1 LKVIFESAIA
11 RKKNIMKYQ
20 QVELPS
26 NRKFGFFFSLVFFI
40 LAAYFIY
47 TQSKT
52 TALAML
58 LVASLFLVIAFFKA
72 DLLLPL
78 NKIWMRFGLLLGR
91 VISPIILGIIFFG
104 LITPYSV
111 VIRIFGRDELYL
123 RRSNNKSHWI
133 NRSQSS
139 PQTNFKR
146 QF

>member
-1 LKVIFESAIA
+1 
-11 RKKNIMKYQ
+11 MKYQ
-20 QVELPS
+20 QIELPS

-40 LAAYFIY
+40 LATYFIY
-47 TQSKT
+47 IQSKAI
-52 TALAML
+52 ALAML

-104 LITPYSV
+104 LITPYSI
-111 VIRIFGRDELYL
+111 VIRIFGRDELRL
-123 RRSNNKSHWI
+123 RISKNKTHWI
-133 NRSQSS
+133 TRSQSS
-139 PQTNFKR
+139 PQTDFKR

>member
-1 LKVIFESAIA
+1 MKVIFESAIA

-26 NRKFGFFFSLVFFI
+26 NRKFGLFFSSVFFI

-47 TQSKT
+47 AQSKT
-52 TALAML
+52 IALVML
-58 LVASLFLVIAFFKA
+58 LVALLFLVIAFFKA

-104 LITPYSV
+104 LITPYSI
-111 VIRIFGRDELYL
+111 VIRIFGRDELRL
-123 RRSNNKSHWI
+123 RISKNKTHWI
-133 NRSQSS
+133 TRSQSS
-139 PQTNFKR
+139 PQTDFKR